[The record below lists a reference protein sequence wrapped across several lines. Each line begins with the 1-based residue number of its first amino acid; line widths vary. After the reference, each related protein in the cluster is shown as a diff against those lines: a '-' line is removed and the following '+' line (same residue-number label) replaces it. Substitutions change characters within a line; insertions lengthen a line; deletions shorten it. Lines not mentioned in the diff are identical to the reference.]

1 MTMLSADILN
11 NFFDNEV
18 VAAGVPHAKQAIV
31 GLQIAIFV
39 KTLTRIKFKK
49 RMVSKWRSFL

>member
-49 RMVSKWRSFL
+49 RMVSK